1 MPDFL
6 SIIKEKNRR
15 LESVPEEFLSR
26 VKKSE
31 RQVYE
36 NVIELL
42 SSLEQKSGQ
51 FVASV
56 KNLRVVA
63 QINDELKKALV
74 GSEYTAAVTQFA
86 SEFDIQNEINFEY
99 FQKSFELKSES
110 ELALAILQRSKANA
124 IDLLLN
130 TGAESSFL
138 KPLQGIIENSV
149 INNAGYKDTLFA
161 IREFIEGA
169 GEFDSRLLS
178 YSKQISHDTFAIAD
192 RALSSTYADELDIE
206 WFFYSGDVIPTSRAF
221 CKERHNKYYYY
232 KEIEA
237 WGAGQKTEGLMLPF
251 KDGHWDGQRDG
262 TTKDTIYS
270 YAGGYWCGHTIMGV
284 SIFDVPIDVIQ
295 RNIDQGFFTPTDKE
309 RELIGL

>member
-6 SIIKEKNRR
+6 SIIQEKNRR
-15 LESVPEEFLSR
+15 LESVPEKFFSR

-42 SSLEQKSGQ
+42 SLLDQKNGQ

-56 KNLRVVA
+56 KNLRIVA
-63 QINDELKKALV
+63 QINEELKKALY
-74 GSEYTAAVTQFA
+74 GSDYLGAVTQFA
-86 SEFDIQNEINFEY
+86 SEFDIQNNINFEY
-99 FQKSFELKSES
+99 FQKAFELKSES
-110 ELALAILQRSKANA
+110 ELAVAILQRSKANA

-130 TGAESSFL
+130 TSAESSFL
-138 KPLQGIIENSV
+138 NPLQGIIENSV

-161 IREFIEGA
+161 IREFIEGD
-169 GEFDSRLLS
+169 GNLDSRLLT
-178 YSKQISHDTFAIAD
+178 YSKQIAHDTFAIAD
-192 RALSSTYADELDIE
+192 RALSSTYADELDLE

-221 CKERHNKYYYY
+221 CRQRHNKYYYY
-232 KEIEA
+232 KEIDA
-237 WGAGQKTEGLMLPF
+237 WGEGQKTKGLSLPDA
-251 KDGHWDGQRDG
+251 DGDWDGKQRG
-262 TTKDTIYS
+262 TDKNTIYT